1 MPEIVTINIDGKE
14 IKAAKEA
21 NLLQVARDNG
31 FDIPG
36 LCFYEKV
43 TASGDCRLCVV
54 KIEGRPGMVPACLVK
69 VEEGMKVTA
78 FDTQL
83 EETRRMLADLLLSE
97 HNDDCITCERDGD
110 CGIQDLA
117 FRYDLDTP
125 KRTFAAVWKEIPMA
139 PDASAPVLFYDS
151 SKCIKCER
159 CVKACF
165 EIQGKGVLSMAQRG
179 IHSHVVAGTGQ
190 WSGSECDGCGDCVQ
204 ACPVGALMEKPV
216 YGQKLKKKDVQ
227 KKVVTTCPYCGVGC
241 QLELWIKDE
250 KIVKVKGADS
260 VPNYGAACVKGRFGL
275 DFVQS
280 PDRLTRPLVRRDG
293 KLVEC
298 SWDEALD
305 LVAEKLGA
313 IKKEHGPA
321 TLAGLSSAKCTN
333 EENFVFQKFVRTAFG
348 SNNVDHCARL
358 CHASTVAGLARSFG
372 SGAMTNSI
380 AELERAEVILVTGSN
395 TTETHPVIATRIKKA
410 VLFHGAK
417 LIVIDPRQ
425 IELVKYTEK
434 YGGLWLRQKNGS
446 DVAWI
451 NGIINI
457 IIKEKL
463 LAEEF
468 IKTRTEDF
476 DALIKM
482 VEGFTPEKVE
492 KISGIPAKQLQAA
505 ARMYAKAK
513 NASIVYSMGITQ
525 HTTGTD
531 NVMSIAN
538 LAMVTGNVGRES
550 VGVNPLRGQNNVQG
564 ACDMG
569 ALPNVYPGYQA
580 VTDAAIKEKF
590 EKAWGVKL
598 DDKVGLTVVEIMHQ
612 AAAGK
617 IKGLYIMGENPMVS
631 DPDLNHV
638 KQALEKLDFLVVQ
651 DIFLT
656 ETARLADVVLPVAS
670 FAEKQGTFTN
680 TERRVLWVEKA
691 VAAPGQA
698 RIDWEVIRDVST
710 RMGYAMDYKCLE
722 DIVNEINRLVPQY
735 AGITY
740 DRLLGGEKL
749 QWPCPNPEHPGTKF
763 LHRDKFTRGL
773 GKFFAIDYIP
783 PAEWPNAAY
792 PFLLSTGRL
801 LYHYHTGSMSR
812 RTVALPQYVPGPFM
826 EMHGQDMKKLNI
838 RDGEEVRVSSRR
850 GSIAIPARESERVDS
865 GSVFITFHFAE
876 AAANML
882 TNDAFDPI
890 AKIPELKVA
899 ACHIEKINP
908 KKRRNNGIRL

>member
-1 MPEIVTINIDGKE
+1 MKEASMSETVTIWIDNKE
-14 IKAAKEA
+14 IKAAKGD
-21 NLLQVARDNG
+21 NLLKLARDNG

-36 LCFYEKV
+36 LCFNEKV
-43 TASGDCRLCVV
+43 SPTGDCRLCMV

-69 VEEGMKVTA
+69 VDEGMKVTA
-78 FDTQL
+78 FDEQL
-83 EETRRMLADLLLSE
+83 EATRKMLADVLLSE

-117 FRYDLDTP
+117 FRYNLDTP
-125 KRTFAAVWKEIPMA
+125 KRTFASVWQEIPQA
-139 PDASAPVLFYDS
+139 PDSSAPVLSYDS

-179 IHSHVVAGTGQ
+179 IHSHVAAGTGE
-190 WSGSECDGCGDCVQ
+190 WSKSECDGCGECVQ

-216 YGQKLKKKDVQ
+216 YGDRLKKKDVER
-227 KKVVTTCPYCGVGC
+227 KVITTCPYCGVGC
-241 QLELWIKDE
+241 QLELWIKDD
-250 KIVKVKGADS
+250 KIAKVKGADL
-260 VPNYGAACVKGRFGL
+260 VPNWGAACVKGRFGL
-275 DFVQS
+275 DFVQR
-280 PDRLTRPLVRRDG
+280 PDRLTKPLIRKDG
-293 KLVEC
+293 KLVES

-305 LVAEKLGA
+305 LVAQKLGA

-321 TLAGLSSAKCTN
+321 ALAGLSSAKCTN

-380 AELERAEVILVTGSN
+380 AELEKAEVILVTGSN

-410 VLFHGAK
+410 VLFNGAK
-417 LIVIDPRQ
+417 LIVIDPRR
-425 IELVKYTEK
+425 IDLVKYTEK
-434 YGGLWLRQKNGS
+434 YGGMWLRQKNGS
-446 DVAWI
+446 DVAWA
-451 NGIINI
+451 NGMMNVIIG
-457 IIKEKL
+457 EGL

-476 DALIKM
+476 EPLKKM
-482 VEGFTPEKVE
+482 VAGFSPEKVE
-492 KISGIPAKQLQAA
+492 KITGIPAAQLQAA
-505 ARMYAKAK
+505 ARLYAGAK
-513 NASIVYSMGITQ
+513 KGAIVYSMGITQ

-531 NVMSIAN
+531 NVMSMAN
-538 LAMVTGNVGRES
+538 LAMLTGNLGKES
-550 VGVNPLRGQNNVQG
+550 AGVNPLRGQNNVQG
-564 ACDMG
+564 SCDMG
-569 ALPNVYPGYQA
+569 ALPNVFPGYQA
-580 VTDAAIKEKF
+580 VTDPALREKF
-590 EKAWGVKL
+590 EKAWSVKL
-598 DDKVGLTVVEIMHQ
+598 DEKVGLTVVEIMHQ

-631 DPDLNHV
+631 DPDLGHV

-656 ETARLADVVLPVAS
+656 ETAQLADVVLPVAS

-680 TERRVLWVEKA
+680 TERRSLWVEKA
-691 VAAPGQA
+691 VPAPGEA

-710 RMGYAMDYKCLE
+710 RMGYKMEYASIK
-722 DIVNEINRLVPQY
+722 DIIDEVNQLVPQY

-740 DRLLGGEKL
+740 ERLMKGDRP

-783 PAEWPNAAY
+783 PAEWPDAKY

-826 EMHGQDMKKLNI
+826 EMHAADMRKLGIAN
-838 RDGEEVRVSSRR
+838 GEKARVSSRR
-850 GSIAIPARESERVDS
+850 GAIDIEARESERVDA

-876 AAANML
+876 AAANLL

-890 AKIPELKVA
+890 AKIPEYKVA
-899 ACHIEKINP
+899 ACQIEKI
-908 KKRRNNGIRL
+908 KS

>member
-1 MPEIVTINIDGKE
+1 MEEIMAESITLFIDGKE
-14 IKAAKEA
+14 IKAAKDA

-36 LCFYEKV
+36 LCFYDKV
-43 TASGDCRLCVV
+43 TPTGDCRLCMV
-54 KIEGRPGMVPACLVK
+54 KIEGRPGMVPSCLVK

-78 FDTQL
+78 FDPQL
-83 EETRRMLADLLLSE
+83 EDTRRMLADVLLSE

-110 CGIQDLA
+110 CQIQDLA
-117 FRYDLDTP
+117 FRYGLDTP
-125 KRTFAAVWKEIPMA
+125 KRTFAPIWKGIPQA
-139 PDASAPVLFYDS
+139 PDSTAPVLFYDS

-179 IHSHVVAGTGQ
+179 IHSHVVAGTGE
-190 WSGSECDGCGDCVQ
+190 WSGSECDGCGECVQ

-216 YGQKLKKKDVQ
+216 YGARIKKKDVDR
-227 KKVVTTCPYCGVGC
+227 KVVTTCPYCGVGC
-241 QLELWIKDE
+241 QLELWIKDD
-250 KIVKVKGADS
+250 KIAKVKGSDS
-260 VPNYGAACVKGRFGL
+260 VPNFGAACVKGRFGL
-275 DFVQS
+275 DFVAR
-280 PDRLTRPLVRRDG
+280 PDRLTKPLIRKDG
-293 KLVEC
+293 KLVE
-298 SWDEALD
+298 SGWDEALD
-305 LVAEKLGA
+305 LVAAKLGA

-321 TLAGLSSAKCTN
+321 ALAGLSSAKCTN

-380 AELERAEVILVTGSN
+380 AELEYAEVILVTGSN
-395 TTETHPVIATRIKKA
+395 TTETHPVIATRIKRA
-410 VLFHGAK
+410 VLFNGAK
-417 LIVIDPRQ
+417 LIVIDPRR
-425 IELVKYTEK
+425 IDLVKYTEK
-434 YGGLWLRQKNGS
+434 YGGMWLRQKNGS

-451 NGIINI
+451 NSMMNVIIG
-457 IIKEKL
+457 EKL
-463 LAEEF
+463 FDAEF
-468 IKTRTEDF
+468 VKTRTEDF
-476 DALIKM
+476 DAVRQL
-482 VEGFTPEKVE
+482 VAGFTPEKAAEV
-492 KISGIPAKQLQAA
+492 SGIPAEQLRQAA
-505 ARMYAKAK
+505 RLYAKAK
-513 NASIVYSMGITQ
+513 KGSIVYSMGITQ

-531 NVMSIAN
+531 NVMSLAN
-538 LAMVTGNVGRES
+538 LSMLTGNMGKES
-550 VGVNPLRGQNNVQG
+550 AGVNPLRGQNNVQG
-564 ACDMG
+564 SCDMG
-569 ALPNVYPGYQA
+569 ALPNVFPGYQA
-580 VTDAAIKEKF
+580 VTDAVLREKF
-590 EKAWGVKL
+590 AKAWNVTL
-598 DDKVGLTVVEIMHQ
+598 DDQVGLTIVEIMHQ

-631 DPDLNHV
+631 DPDLGHV
-638 KQALEKLDFLVVQ
+638 KKALEKLDFLVVQ

-656 ETARLADVVLPVAS
+656 ETAELADVVLPVAS

-691 VAAPGQA
+691 LPAPGEA
-698 RIDWEVIRDVST
+698 RIDWEIVCDVSR
-710 RMGYAMDYKCLE
+710 RMGVPLGFQSLQ

-735 AGITY
+735 GGITY
-740 DRLLGGEKL
+740 ERLMRGDKL

-783 PAEWPNAAY
+783 PAEWPDAKF

-812 RTVALPQYVPGPFM
+812 RTEALPQYVPGPFM
-826 EMHGQDMKKLNI
+826 EMHAGDMKRLGI
-838 RDGEEVRVSSRR
+838 ADGEPVRVSTRR
-850 GSIAIPARESERVDS
+850 GSIDIAARECFRVDQ

-890 AKIPELKVA
+890 AKIPEFKVA
-899 ACHIEKINP
+899 ACQIKKIKP
-908 KKRRNNGIRL
+908 

>member
-1 MPEIVTINIDGKE
+1 MSETVTICIDGKE
-14 IKAAKEA
+14 IKANKGD

-36 LCFYEKV
+36 LCFYEKI
-43 TASGDCRLCVV
+43 TPTGDCRLCMV

-69 VEEGMKVTA
+69 VDEGMKVTA
-78 FDTQL
+78 FDAQL
-83 EETRRMLADLLLSE
+83 EATRKMLVDVLLSE

-110 CGIQDLA
+110 CQIQDLA
-117 FRYDLDTP
+117 FRYGLDTP
-125 KRTFAAVWKEIPMA
+125 QRTFAAIWKDIPQA
-139 PDASAPVLFYDS
+139 PDSTAPVLFYDS

-179 IHSHVVAGTGQ
+179 IHSHVVAGTGE
-190 WSGSECDGCGDCVQ
+190 WSGSECDGCGECVQ

-216 YGQKLKKKDVQ
+216 YGNRIKKKDVDR
-227 KKVVTTCPYCGVGC
+227 KVVTTCPYCGVGC
-241 QLELWIKDE
+241 QLELWIKDDT
-250 KIVKVKGADS
+250 IAKVKGFDS
-260 VPNYGAACVKGRFGL
+260 VPNFAATCVKGRFGL
-275 DFVQS
+275 DFVQR
-280 PDRLTRPLVRRDG
+280 PDRLKKPLIRKDG
-293 KLVEC
+293 KLVE
-298 SWDEALD
+298 STWDEALD
-305 LVAEKLGA
+305 LVAAKLGA

-321 TLAGLSSAKCTN
+321 ALAGLSSAKCTN

-358 CHASTVAGLARSFG
+358 CHASTVAGLARTFG

-380 AELERAEVILVTGSN
+380 AELENAEVILVTGSN

-417 LIVIDPRQ
+417 LIVIDPRR
-425 IELVKYTEK
+425 IDLVPYAEK
-434 YGGLWLRQKNGS
+434 YGGIWLRQKNGS
-446 DVAWI
+446 DVAWA
-451 NGIINI
+451 NGMMQVIIS
-457 IIKEKL
+457 EGL

-468 IKTRTEDF
+468 VKTRCEDF
-476 DALIKM
+476 EAMKNVVM
-482 VEGFTPEKVE
+482 GYSPEKVE
-492 KISGIPAKQLQAA
+492 KITGIPAEQLRQAA
-505 ARMYAKAK
+505 RIYAGAK
-513 NASIVYSMGITQ
+513 TSSIVYSMGITQ

-531 NVMSIAN
+531 NVMSMAN
-538 LAMVTGNVGRES
+538 LAMITGNVGKES
-550 VGVNPLRGQNNVQG
+550 AGVNPLRGQNNVQG
-564 ACDMG
+564 ACDLG
-569 ALPNVYPGYQA
+569 ALPNVFPGYQA
-580 VTDAAIKEKF
+580 VTDAALRTKF
-590 EKAWGVKL
+590 EKAWNVKL
-598 DDKVGLTVVEIMHQ
+598 DDQVGLTIVEIMHQ
-612 AAAGK
+612 AADGK
-617 IKGLYIMGENPMVS
+617 VKGLYIMGENPMVS
-631 DPDLNHV
+631 DPDLGHV
-638 KQALEKLDFLVVQ
+638 KKALENLDFLVVQ

-656 ETARLADVVLPVAS
+656 ETAQLADVVLPVAS

-691 VAAPGQA
+691 VPAPGEA
-698 RIDWEVIRDVST
+698 RIDWEIIRDVST
-710 RMGYAMDYKCLE
+710 RMGYKMEYNTLE
-722 DIVNEINRLVPQY
+722 DIVNEVNKLVPQY

-740 DRLLGGEKL
+740 ARLMGGEKL

-783 PAEWPNAAY
+783 PAEWPDEKY

-826 EMHGQDMKKLNI
+826 EMNAVDMKKLGI
-838 RDGEEVRVSSRR
+838 AGGEKVKVSSRR
-850 GSIAIPARESERVDS
+850 GSIVTEARESERVDS

-876 AAANML
+876 AAANVL

-890 AKIPELKVA
+890 AKIPEFKVA
-899 ACHIEKINP
+899 ACQIEKI
-908 KKRRNNGIRL
+908 KS

>member
-1 MPEIVTINIDGKE
+1 MIETVTLFIDGKE
-14 IKAAKEA
+14 IKAARGA

-36 LCFYEKV
+36 LCFYEKI
-43 TASGDCRLCVV
+43 TPTGDCRLCMV
-54 KIEGRPGMVPACLVK
+54 KIEGRPGMVPACLVMID
-69 VEEGMKVTA
+69 EGMKVTA
-78 FDTQL
+78 FDAQL
-83 EETRRMLADLLLSE
+83 EETRRMLVDVLLSE

-117 FRYDLDTP
+117 FRYGLDTP
-125 KRTFAAVWKEIPMA
+125 KRTFAPVWQEIPQA
-139 PDASAPVLFYDS
+139 ADESAPVLFYDS

-179 IHSHVVAGTGQ
+179 IHSHVVAGTGH
-190 WSGSECDGCGDCVQ
+190 WSSSECDGCGECVQ

-216 YGQKLKKKDVQ
+216 YGQKIKKKDVQ
-227 KKVVTTCPYCGVGC
+227 RKVVTTCPYCGVGC
-241 QLELWIKDE
+241 QLELWIKDDR
-250 KIVKVKGADS
+250 IVKVKGADS

-275 DFVQS
+275 DFVQR
-280 PDRLTRPLVRRDG
+280 PDRLTMPLIRKQG

-305 LVAEKLGA
+305 LVAGKLGA

-321 TLAGLSSAKCTN
+321 ALAGLSSAKCTN

-358 CHASTVAGLARSFG
+358 CHASTVAGLARTFG

-380 AELERAEVILVTGSN
+380 EELEHADVILVTGSN
-395 TTETHPVIATRIKKA
+395 TTETHPVIANRIKRA
-410 VLFHGAK
+410 VLFNGAK
-417 LIVIDPRQ
+417 LIVIDPRR
-425 IELVKYTEK
+425 IELVKYTET

-446 DVAWI
+446 DVAWA
-451 NGIINI
+451 NGMMQVIVS
-457 IIKEKL
+457 EGL
-463 LAEEF
+463 LNEEF

-476 DALIKM
+476 EALKKM
-482 VEGFTPEKVE
+482 IEGFTPEKVE
-492 KISGIPAKQLQAA
+492 KISGIPANRLQAA
-505 ARMYAKAK
+505 ARLYAKAK
-513 NASIVYSMGITQ
+513 SGSIVYSMGITQ

-531 NVMSIAN
+531 NVMSMAN
-538 LAMVTGNVGRES
+538 LAMLTGNVGRES

-564 ACDMG
+564 ACDLG

-580 VTDAAIKEKF
+580 VTDAAVKEKF
-590 EKAWGVKL
+590 EKAWDVKL

-656 ETARLADVVLPVAS
+656 ETAQMADVVLPVAS

-691 VAAPGQA
+691 VPAPAEA

-710 RMGYAMDYKCLE
+710 RMGFKMDYRSLE
-722 DIVNEINRLVPQY
+722 DIVDEINKLVPQY
-735 AGITY
+735 AGITFK
-740 DRLLGGEKL
+740 RLMNGDKL

-763 LHRDKFTRGL
+763 LHRDKFSRGL

-783 PAEWPNAAY
+783 PAEWTDGEY
-792 PFLLSTGRL
+792 PFLLSTGRI

-812 RTVALPQYVPGPFM
+812 RTVALPQYVAGPYM
-826 EMHGQDMKKLNI
+826 EMHPLDMKKMTVAA
-838 RDGEEVRVSSRR
+838 GEEVRVISRR
-850 GSIAIPARESERVDS
+850 GEIKIPAIESPRVDI
-865 GSVFITFHFAE
+865 GSVFIPFHFAE

-890 AKIPELKVA
+890 AKIPEFKVA
-899 ACHIEKINP
+899 ACRIEKINS
-908 KKRRNNGIRL
+908 

>member
-1 MPEIVTINIDGKE
+1 MNETITLNIDGKE
-14 IKAAKEA
+14 IKAEKGA
-21 NLLQVARDNG
+21 NLLKVARDNG

-36 LCFYEKV
+36 LCFYEKI
-43 TASGDCRLCVV
+43 TPTGDCRLCMV
-54 KIEGRPGMVPACLVK
+54 KIEGRPGMVPACLVG
-69 VEEGMKVTA
+69 VEAGMKVTA
-78 FDTQL
+78 FDQQL
-83 EETRRMLADLLLSE
+83 EDTRKMLADVLLSE

-110 CGIQDLA
+110 CQIQDLA
-117 FRYDLDTP
+117 FRYGLDTP
-125 KRTFAAVWKEIPMA
+125 KRTFAPVWKDIPQA
-139 PDASAPVLFYDS
+139 PDSSAPVLWYDS

-190 WSGSECDGCGDCVQ
+190 WSGSECDGCGECVQ
-204 ACPVGALMEKPV
+204 ACPVGALIEKPV
-216 YGQKLKKKDVQ
+216 YGLKLKKKDVQ

-241 QLELWIKDE
+241 QLELWIINNQ
-250 KIVKVKGADS
+250 IVKVKGADS
-260 VPNYGAACVKGRFGL
+260 VPNFGATCVKGRFGL
-275 DFVQS
+275 DFVQR
-280 PDRLTRPLVRRDG
+280 PDRLTKPLVRKDG

-298 SWDEALD
+298 TWDEALD
-305 LVAEKLGA
+305 TVANKLSA

-321 TLAGLSSAKCTN
+321 ALAGLSSAKCTN
-333 EENFVFQKFVRTAFG
+333 EENFVFQKFVRTAFA

-380 AELERAEVILVTGSN
+380 EELEHAEVILVTGSN
-395 TTETHPVIATRIKKA
+395 TTETHPVIANRIKRA

-417 LIVIDPRQ
+417 LIVIDPRK

-446 DVAWI
+446 DVAWA
-451 NGIINI
+451 NGMMQVIIS
-457 IIKEKL
+457 EGL
-463 LAEEF
+463 LNEEF

-476 DALIKM
+476 EALKKI
-482 VEGFTPEKVE
+482 VSAFTPEKVE

-505 ARMYAKAK
+505 ARLYAKAK
-513 NASIVYSMGITQ
+513 SGSIVYSMGITQ
-525 HTTGTD
+525 HITGTD
-531 NVMSIAN
+531 NVMSMAN
-538 LAMVTGNVGRES
+538 LAMVTGNLGRES

-580 VTDAAIKEKF
+580 VTDIASKEKF

-612 AAAGK
+612 AAEGK

-631 DPDLNHV
+631 DPNIGHV
-638 KQALEKLDFLVVQ
+638 KQALEKLEFLVVQ

-656 ETARLADVVLPVAS
+656 ETAQLADVVLPVAS

-691 VAAPGQA
+691 VEAPGEA
-698 RIDWEVIRDVST
+698 RVDWEVIRDVST
-710 RMGYAMDYKCLE
+710 RMGYAMDYQSLE
-722 DIVNEINRLVPQY
+722 DIVNEVNRLVPQY
-735 AGITY
+735 AGITHQ
-740 DRLLGGEKL
+740 RLLNGEKL
-749 QWPCPNPEHPGTKF
+749 QWPCPNPEHPGTRF

-783 PAEWPNAAY
+783 PAEWPDEKY

-801 LYHYHTGSMSR
+801 LYHFHTGSMSR
-812 RTVALPQYVPGPFM
+812 RTVALPQYVAGPYM
-826 EMHGQDMKKLNI
+826 EMHPLDMKKMAI
-838 RDGEEVRVSSRR
+838 VDGEEVRVASRR
-850 GSIAIPARESERVDS
+850 GEIKIPVKESQRVDL
-865 GSVFITFHFAE
+865 GSVFIPFHFAE

-890 AKIPELKVA
+890 AKIPEYKVA
-899 ACHIEKINP
+899 ACQIEKIKP
-908 KKRRNNGIRL
+908 

>member
-1 MPEIVTINIDGKE
+1 M
-14 IKAAKEA
+14 
-21 NLLQVARDNG
+21 
-31 FDIPG
+31 
-36 LCFYEKV
+36 
-43 TASGDCRLCVV
+43 
-54 KIEGRPGMVPACLVK
+54 
-69 VEEGMKVTA
+69 
-78 FDTQL
+78 
-83 EETRRMLADLLLSE
+83 RRE
-97 HNDDCITCERDGD
+97 
-110 CGIQDLA
+110 
-117 FRYDLDTP
+117 
-125 KRTFAAVWKEIPMA
+125 
-139 PDASAPVLFYDS
+139 
-151 SKCIKCER
+151 
-159 CVKACF
+159 
-165 EIQGKGVLSMAQRG
+165 
-179 IHSHVVAGTGQ
+179 
-190 WSGSECDGCGDCVQ
+190 
-204 ACPVGALMEKPV
+204 
-216 YGQKLKKKDVQ
+216 
-227 KKVVTTCPYCGVGC
+227 
-241 QLELWIKDE
+241 
-250 KIVKVKGADS
+250 
-260 VPNYGAACVKGRFGL
+260 
-275 DFVQS
+275 
-280 PDRLTRPLVRRDG
+280 G

-321 TLAGLSSAKCTN
+321 ALAGLSSAKCTN

-358 CHASTVAGLARSFG
+358 CHSSTVAGLARSFG

-380 AELERAEVILVTGSN
+380 EELERAEVILVTGSN

-417 LIVIDPRQ
+417 LIVVDPRR

-451 NGIINI
+451 NGMINI
-457 IIKEKL
+457 IIGEKL

-476 DALIKM
+476 DALKKM
-482 VEGFTPEKVE
+482 VAGFTPEKVAG
-492 KISGIPAKQLQAA
+492 ISGIPAGQLQAA
-505 ARMYAKAK
+505 ARLYAKA
-513 NASIVYSMGITQ
+513 ARGSIVYSMGITQ

-531 NVMSIAN
+531 NVMSLAN
-538 LAMVTGNVGRES
+538 LAMVTGNVGKEAA
-550 VGVNPLRGQNNVQG
+550 GVNPLRGQNNVQG
-564 ACDMG
+564 SCDLG

-580 VTDAAIKEKF
+580 VTDAAIREKF

-638 KQALEKLDFLVVQ
+638 RQALEKLDFLVVQ

-656 ETARLADVVLPVAS
+656 ETALLADVVLPVAS

-691 VAAPGQA
+691 VAAPGEA

-710 RMGYAMDYKCLE
+710 RLGYAMDYKCLE

-735 AGITY
+735 GGITY
-740 DRLLGGEKL
+740 ERLLAGEKL

-783 PAEWPNAAY
+783 PAEWPDAEY

-826 EMHGQDMKKLNI
+826 EMHGQDMKKMGI
-838 RDGEEVRVSSRR
+838 GDGEEVKVSSRR
-850 GSIAIPARESERVDS
+850 GSIVIPARESERVDS

-876 AAANML
+876 AAANLL

-890 AKIPELKVA
+890 AKIPEFKVA
-899 ACHIEKINP
+899 ACKIEKINP
-908 KKRRNNGIRL
+908 

>member
-1 MPEIVTINIDGKE
+1 MSEMVTICIDGKE
-14 IKAAKEA
+14 IKAAKGD
-21 NLLQVARDNG
+21 NLLKVARDNG

-36 LCFYEKV
+36 LCFYEKI
-43 TASGDCRLCVV
+43 TPTGDCRLCMV
-54 KIEGRPGMVPACLVK
+54 KIEGRPGMVASCLVK
-69 VEEGMKVTA
+69 VDEGMKVTA
-78 FDTQL
+78 FDQQL
-83 EETRRMLADLLLSE
+83 EETRKMLADVLLSE

-110 CGIQDLA
+110 CQIQDLA
-117 FRYDLDTP
+117 FRYGLDTP
-125 KRTFAAVWKEIPMA
+125 KRTFAPVWKEIPQA
-139 PDASAPVLFYDS
+139 ADSSAPVLFYDS

-179 IHSHVVAGTGQ
+179 IHSHVVAGTGL
-190 WSGSECDGCGDCVQ
+190 WSGSECDGCGECVQ

-241 QLELWIKDE
+241 QLELWIKDN
-250 KIVKVKGADS
+250 KIVKVKGADL
-260 VPNYGAACVKGRFGL
+260 VPNYGATCVKGRFGL
-275 DFVQS
+275 DFVQR
-280 PDRLTRPLVRRDG
+280 PDRLTKPLVRKDS

-298 SWDEALD
+298 GWDEALD
-305 LVAEKLGA
+305 LVAQKLGA

-321 TLAGLSSAKCTN
+321 ALAGLSSAKCTN

-380 AELERAEVILVTGSN
+380 EELEQAEVILVTGSN

-417 LIVIDPRQ
+417 LIVIDPRK
-425 IELVKYTEK
+425 IDLVKYTER

-457 IIKEKL
+457 IIGEKL
-463 LAEEF
+463 LNEEF
-468 IKTRTEDF
+468 VKTRTEDF
-476 DALIKM
+476 DALKKM
-482 VEGFTPEKVE
+482 VESFSAEKVA
-492 KISGIPAKQLQAA
+492 KISGIPTEQLRAA
-505 ARMYAKAK
+505 ARLYAKASV
-513 NASIVYSMGITQ
+513 ASIVYSMGITQ

-531 NVMSIAN
+531 NVMSLAN
-538 LAMVTGNVGRES
+538 LAMVTGNLGKEAA
-550 VGVNPLRGQNNVQG
+550 GVNPLRGQNNVQG

-569 ALPNVYPGYQA
+569 ALPNVFPGYQA
-580 VTDAAIKEKF
+580 VTDAALREKF
-590 EKAWGVKL
+590 EKAWNIKL
-598 DDKVGLTVVEIMHQ
+598 DDQIGLTVVEVMHQ
-612 AAAGK
+612 AAEGK
-617 IKGLYIMGENPMVS
+617 IKGLYIMGENPMIS
-631 DPDLNHV
+631 DPDIGHV

-656 ETARLADVVLPVAS
+656 ETAQLADVVLPVAS

-691 VAAPGQA
+691 LPAPGEA

-710 RMGYAMDYKCLE
+710 RMGYAMDYKSLE
-722 DIVNEINRLVPQY
+722 DIVHEVNRLVPQY

-740 DRLLGGEKL
+740 GRLLRGEKL

-783 PAEWPNAAY
+783 PAEWPDAKY

-826 EMHGQDMKKLNI
+826 EMHAQDMKKMGI
-838 RDGEEVRVSSRR
+838 HDGEEVRVSTRR
-850 GSIAIPARESERVDS
+850 GAITIPAKESERVDT

-876 AAANML
+876 AAANLL

-890 AKIPELKVA
+890 AKIPEYKVA

-908 KKRRNNGIRL
+908 

>member
-1 MPEIVTINIDGKE
+1 MVTINIDGKE

-69 VEEGMKVTA
+69 VEEGMKITA

-125 KRTFAAVWKEIPMA
+125 KRTFAAVWKEIPQA
-139 PDASAPVLFYDS
+139 PDVSAPVLFYDS

-216 YGQKLKKKDVQ
+216 YGSKLKKKDVER
-227 KKVVTTCPYCGVGC
+227 KVVTTCPYCGVGC
-241 QLELWIKDE
+241 QLELWIKDD
-250 KIVKVKGADS
+250 KIAKVKGFDS
-260 VPNYGAACVKGRFGL
+260 VPNFAATCVKGRFGL
-275 DFVQS
+275 DFVQR
-280 PDRLTRPLVRRDG
+280 PDRLTKPLIRKDG
-293 KLVEC
+293 KLVES

-305 LVAEKLGA
+305 LVANKFGA

-321 TLAGLSSAKCTN
+321 ALAGLSSAKCTN

-358 CHASTVAGLARSFG
+358 CHASTVAGLARTFG

-380 AELERAEVILVTGSN
+380 EELERAEVILVTGSN

-417 LIVIDPRQ
+417 LIVIDPRK

-446 DVAWI
+446 DVAWA
-451 NGIINI
+451 NGMMQVIIS
-457 IIKEKL
+457 EGL
-463 LAEEF
+463 LNEEF

-476 DALIKM
+476 EALKKM
-482 VEGFTPEKVE
+482 VEGFTPKKVE

-505 ARMYAKAK
+505 ARLYAKAK
-513 NASIVYSMGITQ
+513 SGSIVYSMGITQ

-531 NVMSIAN
+531 NVMSMAN

-580 VTDAAIKEKF
+580 VTDAAIREKF

-598 DDKVGLTVVEIMHQ
+598 DDKVGLTVVEIMH
-612 AAAGK
+612 AAAEGK

-638 KQALEKLDFLVVQ
+638 KLALEKLDFLVVQ

-656 ETARLADVVLPVAS
+656 ETAQLADVVLPVAS

-698 RIDWEVIRDVST
+698 RIDWEAIRDVST

-722 DIVNEINRLVPQY
+722 DIVNEVNRLVPQY

-740 DRLLGGEKL
+740 QRLLNGEKL

-763 LHRDKFTRGL
+763 LHRDKFSRGL

-783 PAEWPNAAY
+783 PAEWPDAEY
-792 PFLLSTGRL
+792 PFLLSTGRI

-812 RTVALPQYVPGPFM
+812 RTVALPQYVAGPYM
-826 EMHGQDMKKLNI
+826 EMHAQDMKKMAI
-838 RDGEEVRVSSRR
+838 VDGEEVRVASRR
-850 GSIAIPARESERVDS
+850 GEIRIPAQESPRVDL
-865 GSVFITFHFAE
+865 GSVFIPFHFAE
-876 AAANML
+876 AAANVL

-890 AKIPELKVA
+890 AKIPEFKVA
-899 ACHIEKINP
+899 ACQIEKI
-908 KKRRNNGIRL
+908 KS

>member
-1 MPEIVTINIDGKE
+1 MSEMVTINIDGKE

-125 KRTFAAVWKEIPMA
+125 KRTFAAVWKEIPQA
-139 PDASAPVLFYDS
+139 PDVSAPVLFYDS

-280 PDRLTRPLVRRDG
+280 PDRLTKPLIRKEG

-305 LVAEKLGA
+305 TVANKLGA

-321 TLAGLSSAKCTN
+321 ALAGLSSAKCTN
-333 EENFVFQKFVRTAFG
+333 EENFVFQKFVRTTLG

-358 CHASTVAGLARSFG
+358 CHASTVAGLARTFG

-380 AELERAEVILVTGSN
+380 AELEHAEVILVTGSN

-417 LIVIDPRQ
+417 LIVIDPRE

-446 DVAWI
+446 DVAWA
-451 NGIINI
+451 NGMMQVIVSEGLLD
-457 IIKEKL
+457 EK
-463 LAEEF
+463 F

-476 DALIKM
+476 EALKKI
-482 VEGFTPEKVE
+482 VEGFTPKKVE
-492 KISGIPAKQLQAA
+492 KITGIPAKQLQAA
-505 ARMYAKAK
+505 ARLYARAK
-513 NASIVYSMGITQ
+513 SASIVYSMGITQ

-531 NVMSIAN
+531 NVMSMAN

-580 VTDAAIKEKF
+580 VTDAVVKEKF
-590 EKAWGVKL
+590 EKAWRVKL
-598 DDKVGLTVVEIMHQ
+598 DDKVGLTIVEVMHQ

-617 IKGLYIMGENPMVS
+617 IKGLYVMGENPMVS

-656 ETARLADVVLPVAS
+656 ETAQLADVVLPVAS

-691 VAAPGQA
+691 VAAPGEA

-722 DIVNEINRLVPQY
+722 DIVNEVNRLVPQY

-740 DRLLGGEKL
+740 QRLLNGEKL

-763 LHRDKFTRGL
+763 LHRDKFSRGL

-783 PAEWPNAAY
+783 PAEWPDAEY
-792 PFLLSTGRL
+792 PFLLSTGRI

-812 RTVALPQYVPGPFM
+812 RTVALPQYVAGPYM
-826 EMHGQDMKKLNI
+826 EMHGQDMKKMAI
-838 RDGEEVRVSSRR
+838 VDGEEVRVASRR
-850 GSIAIPARESERVDS
+850 GEIRIPAQESPRVDL
-865 GSVFITFHFAE
+865 GSVFIPFHFAE
-876 AAANML
+876 AAANVL

-890 AKIPELKVA
+890 AKIPEFKVA
-899 ACHIEKINP
+899 ACQIEKI
-908 KKRRNNGIRL
+908 KS